1 MISHKIIS
9 MNIEF
14 IILSLIGLTAYSFFI
29 GRKKALALSSLK
41 NVTVHSQPYYHG
53 LHSALITI
61 FPAVILLILWSW
73 IESSIFSINLREYF
87 KDITDPAL
95 ADFYISGVINFVG
108 GIDQKIM
115 DHVNFMSA
123 VNYYESTMH
132 MNLVLK
138 GIVIILLTL
147 MVSRY
152 SLKLIAA
159 DFKARD
165 LVETIV
171 IRIMKYASIFAIVIT
186 IGIVLSLLFE
196 TMRFFESVAVTEFL
210 FGTHWSP
217 QMSIREDQV
226 GSSGSFGAVP
236 VFTGTLL
243 ISFIAMLVAGPIGLF
258 SAIYLSQYASTRVR
272 SLAKPIIEVLAGIP
286 TVVYGFFA
294 VITVGPFFREMGIF
308 FDIDNFS
315 SESALIAGSVLG
327 IMIIPFVA
335 SLTDDALSAV
345 PQSLK
350 EGSLAMGATL
360 SETTNKVIIPASFH
374 GIAGSFLLAFSRAI
388 GETMIVVMAAGF
400 AANLTANPFNAVTTV
415 TVQIVGLLTGDQE
428 FNSAKTLSAFA
439 LAFVLF
445 FLTLI
450 LNIISLTIVNKYREQ
465 YE

>member
-1 MISHKIIS
+1 MKTTSV
-9 MNIEF
+9 
-14 IILSLIGLTAYSFFI
+14 
-29 GRKKALALSSLK
+29 LA
-41 NVTVHSQPYYHG
+41 
-53 LHSALITI
+53 I
-61 FPAVILLILWSW
+61 F
-73 IESSIFSINLREYF
+73 
-87 KDITDPAL
+87 T
-95 ADFYISGVINFVG
+95 
-108 GIDQKIM
+108 
-115 DHVNFMSA
+115 
-123 VNYYESTMH
+123 
-132 MNLVLK
+132 
-138 GIVIILLTL
+138 
-147 MVSRY
+147 
-152 SLKLIAA
+152 
-159 DFKARD
+159 
-165 LVETIV
+165 
-171 IRIMKYASIFAIVIT
+171 T

-196 TMRFFESVAVTEFL
+196 TLRFFEYVPIHEFL

-226 GSSGSFGAVP
+226 GSSGSFGAIP

-243 ISFIAMLVAGPIGLF
+243 ISFIAMFVAGPIGMF
-258 SAIYLSQYASTRVR
+258 SAIYLSQYASTKVR
-272 SLAKPIIEVLAGIP
+272 AYAKPIIEVLAGIP

-308 FDIDNFS
+308 FNIDGLS

-327 IMIIPFVA
+327 IMIIPFIA

-345 PQSLK
+345 PKALK

-360 SETTNKVIIPASFH
+360 SETTRKVIIPASFH
-374 GIAGSFLLAFSRAI
+374 GIVGSFLLAFSRAI

-428 FNSAKTLSAFA
+428 FDSPKTLSAFA

-450 LNIISLTIVNKYREQ
+450 LNVISLTIVKRYREQ